1 MRERDRVEAAIE
13 KQRKKARQVDAK
25 RKAAKKSNEYA
36 GRLGHQ
42 KATGTKQKRMY
53 QAAKDMEK
61 RLEALEGIEAP
72 DSIRAVRF
80 RQEQGPGTPS
90 KPPILGRR
98 FQLELRQLHAL

>member
-1 MRERDRVEAAIE
+1 MRERDRLEAAIE

-25 RKAAKKSNEYA
+25 QKGAKKSNENA

-53 QAAKDMEK
+53 QAAKNMEK

-72 DSIRAVRF
+72 DSIRTVRF
-80 RQEQGPGTPS
+80 RQSKALVSIRGHQQGPYSLCAG
-90 KPPILGRR
+90 
-98 FQLELRQLHAL
+98 ALS